1 MHDEN
6 KSAKRLAI
14 IRHLARQRKM
24 TVARLTSGTIAVSLP
39 EIESEFDLLPVND
52 TALLPIMEST
62 SDDSESESISED
74 LAMRDLRFDR
84 IPA

>member
-6 KSAKRLAI
+6 KSAKRLAL
-14 IRHLARQRKM
+14 IRNLARQRKM

-39 EIESEFDLLPVND
+39 EIESEFDLLSVNSLNAAP
-52 TALLPIMEST
+52 TFETT
-62 SDDSESESISED
+62 SDDSESESISEH
-74 LAMRDLRFDR
+74 LAERDLRFDR